1 MVEDDSKAKWKGS
14 WMLKAADGIWSGC
27 GSSYGWIQGC
37 GILPWCE
44 KAKHDWVGTLRWYD
58 EARLVL
64 RWDGSWW
71 RSKLRDFAM
80 MRWSKVW
87 CWDGTGHDDVPSTGC
102 DDVQS
107 YVDYS
112 VMRSGLVIMVSL
124 RGAWASMND
133 RQGGWLGGL
142 DLIVVEGSSML
153 KARVRWNGLRRRS
166 RHGLRRRAS
175 TLGSCENS

>member
-1 MVEDDSKAKWKGS
+1 MVEGDSKAKWKGS

-27 GSSYGWIQGC
+27 GSSYGWIRWWGT
-37 GILPWCE
+37 LPWCE
-44 KAKHDWVGTLRWYD
+44 EAKYEIEMGLCHDARRQAMMLRW
-58 EARLVL
+58 
-64 RWDGSWW
+64 
-71 RSKLRDFAM
+71 DFAM

-112 VMRSGLVIMVSL
+112 VMRSELVIMVSL
-124 RGAWASMND
+124 RGAWASMD
-133 RQGGWLGGL
+133 GRRGGWLGGL